1 MKCWEP
7 PYCIS
12 IRLELGRRANHCRI
26 LQFQCLRDI
35 GADLRLIE
43 ATVRTYTERI
53 MLKLG
58 INRQAEFFL
67 LDHLTQ
73 SPFGA
78 GGREMVVGPVS
89 SDCRLNGDGEM
100 DLDAAGKRPPN

>member
-78 GGREMVVGPVS
+78 GKREKAVGPVS

>member
-1 MKCWEP
+1 MPHLNDQKQWHD
-7 PYCIS
+7 
-12 IRLELGRRANHCRI
+12 RAAEMRALAERMSNI
-26 LQFQCLRDI
+26 N
-35 GADLRLIE
+35 
-43 ATVRTYTERI
+43 TKRI

-67 LDHLTQ
+67 LYHLTQ

-78 GGREMVVGPVS
+78 GRREKVIAPVS